1 MRAELA
7 AYGAGLE
14 TRPEIVV
21 LNKLDLL
28 ARPDGAEG
36 GRRARCAR
44 AAARSTSL
52 SGATGEGVAELL
64 AAFARALGDEAER

>member
-28 ARPDGAEG
+28 PDRTALKAVAE
-36 GRRARCAR
+36 RLRARGR
-44 AAARSTSL
+44 EVYFL

-64 AAFARALGDEAER
+64 AAFAHALGDEAER